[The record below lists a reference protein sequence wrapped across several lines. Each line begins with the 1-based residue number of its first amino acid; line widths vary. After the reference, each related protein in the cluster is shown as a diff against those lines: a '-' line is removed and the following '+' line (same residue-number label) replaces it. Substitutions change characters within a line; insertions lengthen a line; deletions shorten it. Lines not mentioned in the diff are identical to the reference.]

1 MTSNDLIIRSGAGTS
16 YSKRGY
22 TGKGTFTIV
31 REKKGFD
38 GHTWGLLKAFEKSK
52 DGWIALDLSCV
63 TRID

>member
-1 MTSNDLIIRSGAGTS
+1 MILS
-16 YSKRGY
+16 YVQEPVQAILSVVTLARVH
-22 TGKGTFTIV
+22 FTIV
-31 REKKGFD
+31 REKKGSD